1 MKTVTEIRWSS
12 ARDTF
17 IAEYLSCTEFFVGLE
32 ASGEIETEVLCA
44 QFYVFETDEH

>member
-1 MKTVTEIRWSS
+1 MYHAS
-12 ARDTF
+12 AQGIDERMINVHYYDK
-17 IAEYLSCTEFFVGLE
+17 CTLLLLE